1 MNKLTA
7 TPTADLEASAFV
19 GPKSLLRHR
28 QRIQHSVSSRF
39 ALWCKQ
45 SSSKGSSHDLT
56 LRIYWIRQSTTRYHL
71 PYVLNRKD
79 TWHVAHIFRRH
90 AKPEEQAPQ
99 YSHIHFT
106 SDLDEVLGDPQVK
119 LVIVCTHADSHFEY
133 AKRALEAGKN
143 VLVEKPF
150 TPTLAQAKVLFD
162 LARSKGLTVTPY
174 QNRRFDSCFLTAK
187 KAIESGKLG
196 KIVEVE
202 SHFDYY
208 RPVAETKPGL
218 PQDGAFYGLGVHTMD
233 QIISLFGRPDHV
245 AYDIRSLRNKANPD
259 DTFEAQLFYGDLK
272 AIVKTS
278 HLVKIDYP
286 KFIVHGTKG
295 SFVKYGIDQQE
306 TSLKANI
313 MPGEPGFAADE
324 SVGVLE
330 YVNDDGVTVKEEVK
344 PETGDYGRVYDALY
358 QTLTVGTPNY
368 VKESE
373 VLTNLEILERAFEQA
388 SPATITLAK

>member
-1 MNKLTA
+1 MVINC
-7 TPTADLEASAFV
+7 AFI
-19 GPKSLLRHR
+19 GFGK
-28 QRIQHSVSSRF
+28 
-39 ALWCKQ
+39 
-45 SSSKGSSHDLT
+45 
-56 LRIYWIRQSTTRYHL
+56 STTRYHL

-79 TWHVAHIFRRH
+79 SWHVAHIFRRH
-90 AKPEEQAPQ
+90 AKPEEQAPI

-106 SDLDEVLGDPQVK
+106 SDLDEVLNDPDVK
-119 LVIVCTHADSHFEY
+119 LVVVCTHADSHFEY

-150 TPTLAQAKVLFD
+150 TPTLAQAKELFA
-162 LARSKGLTVTPY
+162 LAKSKGLTVTPY

-196 KIVEVE
+196 EIVEVE

-278 HLVKIDYP
+278 
-286 KFIVHGTKG
+286 
-295 SFVKYGIDQQE
+295 
-306 TSLKANI
+306 LKANI
-313 MPGEPGFAADE
+313 MPGEPGFAADD

-330 YVNDDGVTVKEEVK
+330 YVNDEGVTVREEMK
-344 PETGDYGRVYDALY
+344 PEMGDYGRVYDALY
-358 QTLTVGTPNY
+358 QTITHGAPNY

-373 VLTNLEILERAFEQA
+373 VLTNLEILERGFEQA
-388 SPATITLAK
+388 SPSTVTLAN

>member
-1 MNKLTA
+1 MTLHC
-7 TPTADLEASAFV
+7 AFI
-19 GPKSLLRHR
+19 GFGK
-28 QRIQHSVSSRF
+28 
-39 ALWCKQ
+39 
-45 SSSKGSSHDLT
+45 
-56 LRIYWIRQSTTRYHL
+56 STTRYHL

-106 SDLDEVLGDPQVK
+106 NDLDEVLGDPQVK

-150 TPTLAQAKVLFD
+150 TPTLAEAKVLFD

-196 KIVEVE
+196 KIVEIE

-358 QTLTVGTPNY
+358 QT
-368 VKESE
+368 
-373 VLTNLEILERAFEQA
+373 
-388 SPATITLAK
+388 

>member
-1 MNKLTA
+1 MRA
-7 TPTADLEASAFV
+7 AS
-19 GPKSLLRHR
+19 
-28 QRIQHSVSSRF
+28 
-39 ALWCKQ
+39 
-45 SSSKGSSHDLT
+45 
-56 LRIYWIRQSTTRYHL
+56 
-71 PYVLNRKD
+71 
-79 TWHVAHIFRRH
+79 
-90 AKPEEQAPQ
+90 
-99 YSHIHFT
+99 
-106 SDLDEVLGDPQVK
+106 
-119 LVIVCTHADSHFEY
+119 
-133 AKRALEAGKN
+133 
-143 VLVEKPF
+143 
-150 TPTLAQAKVLFD
+150 
-162 LARSKGLTVTPY
+162 
-174 QNRRFDSCFLTAK
+174 
-187 KAIESGKLG
+187 KLG
-196 KIVEVE
+196 KIVEIE

-358 QTLTVGTPNY
+358 QTLTIGTPNY

-388 SPATITLAK
+388 TPATITLAK